1 MKYVRQMI
9 ADFLRKLIKLDDYI
23 EDRVFTEVE
32 RLEAEIEVVN
42 DLTNSNESELNDRPT
57 FYDVESQ
64 VEELVSDWV
73 NDALEDIVERLEK
86 LEDKNEN

>member
-73 NDALEDIVERLEK
+73 NDALEDIVERLKK